1 MSGRAQGALSL
12 LSLAVVVGV
21 CALPT
26 WVTATGTSALAGEVA
41 VRVPGGQA
49 APVVPATALVL
60 AAAGVALLLAGRAGR
75 WVVAAVVLAGGV
87 ALAVAAGAV
96 LADPA
101 SRAVDAVA
109 TQTGVGRLTSP
120 ARLTAWPGVTVAVGV
135 LAVVVAVLLARSSA
149 RWSAPSRRHEVA
161 PSSSAPVASPAP
173 DERSDWDALTRG
185 SDPSE
190 DGT

>member
-120 ARLTAWPGVTVAVGV
+120 ARLTAWPGVTLAVGV

>member
-12 LSLAVVVGV
+12 LSLAVVVGA

-109 TQTGVGRLTSP
+109 TQTGVGRLTGP
-120 ARLTAWPGVTVAVGV
+120 ARLTAWPGVTLAVGV